1 MSAWFGEMGQ
11 VAHGEPL
18 NPIETLCASLGPI
31 SCARPDDENPK
42 DRLGKAKP
50 SMHFVPM
57 IARLQEAIVMAL
69 GAKKY
74 GSYNWREKKVLAS
87 VYSDAIDRHL
97 AQWMDG
103 EDMDEESGVSHL
115 AHVRACCA
123 ILIDAIAT
131 GNLLD
136 DRPKTASRA
145 DVGVIAAFFRSRQ
158 P

>member
-1 MSAWFGEMGQ
+1 MSYR
-11 VAHGEPL
+11 GEPAIQQMADSERCE
-18 NPIETLCASLGPI
+18 PSAEFPLGW
-31 SCARPDDENPK
+31 RPKVWADDENPK
-42 DRLGKAKP
+42 DKVGKAKP

-74 GSYNWREKKVLAS
+74 GAYNWREKKVLAS
-87 VYSDAIDRHL
+87 VYSDAIDRHM

-103 EDMDEESGVSHL
+103 EDLDEESGVSHL

-136 DRPKTASRA
+136 DRPKTA
-145 DVGVIAAFFRSRQ
+145 GVIAAFFRSRQ

>member
-1 MSAWFGEMGQ
+1 MSHPADWNF
-11 VAHGEPL
+11 EPVPL
-18 NPIETLCASLGPI
+18 LKKEAT
-31 SCARPDDENPK
+31 ENPK
-42 DRLGKAKP
+42 DKLGKAKP

-74 GSYNWREKKVLAS
+74 GSYNWREKKVAAS

-103 EDMDEESGVSHL
+103 EDTDEESGVSHL

-136 DRPKTASRA
+136 DRPKTE
-145 DVGVIAAFFRSRQ
+145 GVIATFFRSRQ

>member
-1 MSAWFGEMGQ
+1 MSGWFGEMGC
-11 VAHGEPL
+11 VAQAQPAVEYHGVFPPPK
-18 NPIETLCASLGPI
+18 PIAFDVSNETN
-31 SCARPDDENPK
+31 DENPK
-42 DRLGKAKP
+42 DKVGKAKP

-74 GSYNWREKKVLAS
+74 GPYNWREKKVLAS
-87 VYSDAIDRHL
+87 VYADAIDRHM

-131 GNLLD
+131 SNLLD
-136 DRPKTASRA
+136 DRPKTA
-145 DVGVIAAFFRSRQ
+145 GVIAAFFRSRQ

>member
-1 MSAWFGEMGQ
+1 M
-11 VAHGEPL
+11 
-18 NPIETLCASLGPI
+18 
-31 SCARPDDENPK
+31 NPK

-74 GSYNWREKKVLAS
+74 GAYNWRTAPVIAT
-87 VYSDAIDRHL
+87 VYSDAIERHL

-103 EDMDEESGVSHL
+103 EDVDEESGVSHL

-123 ILIDAIAT
+123 ILIDAQAT

-136 DRPKTASRA
+136 DRPMTGGKVTEF
-145 DVGVIAAFFRSRQ
+145 IEAFTEEARL
-158 P
+158 